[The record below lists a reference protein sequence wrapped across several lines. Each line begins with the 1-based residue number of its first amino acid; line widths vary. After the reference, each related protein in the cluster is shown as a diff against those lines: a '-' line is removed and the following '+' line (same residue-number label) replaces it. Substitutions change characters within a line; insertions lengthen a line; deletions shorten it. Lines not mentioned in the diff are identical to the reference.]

1 MTSIRKRLVIWLLLG
16 LSLLWVTAGAGIYY
30 SVHRG
35 ELARLDAKLYKLDGP
50 IRFMTNMIPRHMLSN
65 DIKSPLTNPDR
76 DEIPPRDQRSQ
87 REDRALREETRSR
100 AFAERWENFS
110 QESGYQF
117 QIWKSDGTIV
127 LKSPN
132 LGDHHLKKPSNVTPG
147 KPQFFALT
155 DDDDTPLRAMAI
167 MFRPKGFGG
176 LPRQRGSDP
185 GRRAGIPPQDAPG
198 RRAGIPP
205 QDAPGR
211 RAGAPQD
218 APGRRAGTPQDT
230 PRFAYLTAMVT
241 ADASPMQQTLSNL
254 LLGITGI
261 GILAA
266 FGSVTLIHFA
276 LKNGL
281 KPLDNLGNK
290 VALIDASSLDGR
302 FSSDDLPRE
311 LTPIC
316 DHLNALMERLEDS
329 FERERRFSS
338 DLAHELRTPI
348 AELRMMSE
356 VALRWPEEVN
366 SEQVKETLEIAEQM
380 QGIIE
385 SLLTLGR
392 YENGQ
397 AEITPETVEIAGFGQ
412 ACWKPFAD
420 RAAAKNIQVHLE
432 IPETQTLD
440 TDPKLLRLIFTNL
453 FSNATEYT
461 PADGCIDIT
470 GSSGMNGTVLSVTNT
485 ASNLDTESVAH
496 LFERFWRQDNART
509 DSNHCGLGLS
519 LARTCSEALSLNLQA
534 KLDDENRIV
543 FSLNRVNE
551 EKSPASSSGNLD

>member
-50 IRFMTNMIPRHMLSN
+50 IRFMTNMIPRHMLSD
-65 DIKSPLTNPDR
+65 DIKSPLSNPDR
-76 DEIPPRDQRSQ
+76 GDIPPREQRPQ

-100 AFAERWENFS
+100 VLTERWENFS

-117 QIWKSDGTIV
+117 QIWKSDGTTV

-132 LGDHHLKKPSNVTPG
+132 LGDHNLNKPSNVTPG

-155 DDDDTPLRAMAI
+155 GDDDTPMRAMAI
-167 MFRPKGFGG
+167 TFRPKGFGG

-185 GRRAGIPPQDAPG
+185 GRRAGL
-198 RRAGIPP
+198 PP

-218 APGRRAGTPQDT
+218 TPGRRPGTAPQDT
-230 PRFAYLTAMVT
+230 PRFPYLTAMITV
-241 ADASPMQQTLSNL
+241 DANPMQQTLSNL

-266 FGSVTLIHFA
+266 FGSITLIHFA

-290 VALIDASSLDGR
+290 VALIDASSLDDR

-316 DHLNALMERLEDS
+316 NHLNALMGRLEDS

-338 DLAHELRTPI
+338 NLAHELRTPI

-397 AEITPETVEIAGFGQ
+397 AEITPETVEIAGLGQ

-420 RAAAKNIQVHLE
+420 RAAAKNIEVHLE

-440 TDPKLLRLIFTNL
+440 TDPQLLRLIFTNL

-461 PADGCIDIT
+461 PSEGLIHIA
-470 GSSGMNGTVLSVTNT
+470 GSSGMNGTVISVTNT
-485 ASNLDTESVAH
+485 ASNLDAESVSH
-496 LFERFWRQDNART
+496 LFERFWRQDDART
-509 DSNHCGLGLS
+509 DSRHCGLGLA
-519 LARTCSEALSLNLQA
+519 LARTCSEALALDLRANLE
-534 KLDDENRIV
+534 DGNRIV
-543 FSLNRVNE
+543 FKLTKANQ
-551 EKSPASSSGNLD
+551 KKIGTSSSGNIDPLAFKR